1 MHLKGIWNEDFSL
14 IMSCFHFCTFLNYF
28 HFSLLNGLIKQT
40 YPMNG
45 SLTDLNIWDRR
56 LTQSEIRKLTQCNSY
71 EFGRT
76 VSWEDMKL
84 GIKI

>member
-1 MHLKGIWNEDFSL
+1 MYIIF
-14 IMSCFHFCTFLNYF
+14 I
-28 HFSLLNGLIKQT
+28 FSLLNDLINQT

-45 SLTDLNIWDRR
+45 YVTDLNIWDRR
-56 LTQSEIRKLTQCNSY
+56 LTQSEIRKWTQCNSN